1 MGDADMIQKR
11 AVKNADGDAKTS
23 MWHARRSLALRM
35 LVAIFVL
42 VALWG
47 IYLIF
52 LLLRVNLS
60 ILPRRIWMGFE
71 NGGIQVRVCPH
82 LIFGISFFLYGLIST
97 NNNNLT

>member
-1 MGDADMIQKR
+1 MIQKR

-71 NGGIQVRVCPH
+71 NGGIQVRAYAP
-82 LIFGISFFLYGLIST
+82 IFFSAFSCSCTALNRLISIIY
-97 NNNNLT
+97 NLT